1 MDYKAMSANLQPAA
15 PVINTW
21 LQGAVRDLKSVG
33 IESAQLDAEIIL
45 AHTIKE
51 GRTHLHAHG
60 EESLDERT
68 EEIAN
73 ARLALRMDRVPIA
86 YIIGHKDF
94 YGRRFKVT
102 TATLIPRSESEVLID
117 VLKEVLPKNQLLF
130 KDQRIRLV
138 DIGTGSGILGITAKL
153 EDSSIDVTLLDVSL
167 PALKVAEGNAL
178 LLGAD
183 VQTMK
188 SDLLTSYPFTPDII
202 VANLPYVDRSWE
214 RSLET
219 DKEPQLALF
228 AGDGGTSLIKKLLVQ
243 ASSLLAPKGI
253 VILEADQTQ
262 HPAIIQFAELNNFN
276 LLKQQDYC
284 LAFVHS

>member
-1 MDYKAMSANLQPAA
+1 MDYKAMSANSQPAA

-60 EESLDERT
+60 DEPLDERT

-73 ARLALRMDRVPIA
+73 ARLALRMDHVPIA

-102 TATLIPRSESEVLID
+102 TATLIPRPESEVLID
-117 VLKEVLPKNQLLF
+117 VLKEVLPRNQLLF

-138 DIGTGSGILGITAKL
+138 DVGTGSGILGITAKL
-153 EDSSIDVTLLDVSL
+153 EDPSIDVTLVDIDL
-167 PALKVAEGNAL
+167 PALKVAESNAA

-183 VQTMK
+183 VQTIK
-188 SDLLTSYPFTPDII
+188 SDLLASYPFTPDVII
-202 VANLPYVDRSWE
+202 ANLPYVDRSWE

-228 AGDGGTSLIKKLLVQ
+228 AGDGGTSLIKKLIVQ
-243 ASSLLAPKGI
+243 ASSLLALKGI
-253 VILEADQTQ
+253 IILEADPTQ
-262 HPAIIQFAELNNFN
+262 HSDIVQFAESNHFK
-276 LLKQQDYC
+276 LLKQRGYC
-284 LAFVHS
+284 LAFVRS

>member
-1 MDYKAMSANLQPAA
+1 MSANSQPAA

-21 LQGAVRDLKSVG
+21 LLNAVRDLKSVG

-60 EESLDERT
+60 EESLNERT

-73 ARLALRMDRVPIA
+73 ARLALRMDHVPIA
-86 YIIGHKDF
+86 YIIGHKEF

-102 TATLIPRSESEVLID
+102 TATLIPRPESETLIG
-117 VLKEVLPKNQLLF
+117 VLKDLLPKNQSLF
-130 KDQRIRLV
+130 KDQKIRLV
-138 DIGTGSGILGITAKL
+138 DVGTGSGILGITAKL
-153 EDSSIDVTLLDVSL
+153 EDPDLDVTLVDISQ
-167 PALKVAEGNAL
+167 PALNVAKSNAVV
-178 LLGAD
+178 LGAD

-188 SDLLTSYPFTPDII
+188 SDLLTSYPFTPDVI

-219 DKEPQLALF
+219 DKEPELALF
-228 AGDGGTSLIKKLLVQ
+228 ASDGGTSLIKKLLVQ
-243 ASSLLAPKGI
+243 SSSLLAPNGMI
-253 VILEADQTQ
+253 ILEADPAQ
-262 HPAIIQFAELNNFN
+262 HPTIIQFAQSNKFN
-276 LLKQQDYC
+276 LLEQRDYC
-284 LAFVHS
+284 LAFARA